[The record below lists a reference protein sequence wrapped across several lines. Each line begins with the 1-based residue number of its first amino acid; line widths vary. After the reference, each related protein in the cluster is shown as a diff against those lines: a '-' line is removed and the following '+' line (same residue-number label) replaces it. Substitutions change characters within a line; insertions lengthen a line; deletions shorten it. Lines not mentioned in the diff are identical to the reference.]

1 MNQPLDDN
9 ETKPPMTYGERHAWG
24 YLTTA
29 IAVPI
34 VYGAFMLARLGSTP
48 SEQIDF
54 QVPLMIAIGISIALN
69 VFLAP
74 APRPG
79 RDRRD
84 ERDVAIDRRGA
95 AAAYRTLVF
104 GAVLALA
111 VTSLEAAPFWI
122 ANALYLAFVLSAMAE
137 SIVKIVAYR
146 RGW

>member
-9 ETKPPMTYGERHAWG
+9 EPRPPMTYGERHAWG

-34 VYGAFMLARLGSTP
+34 VYGAIMFTRLDSTP
-48 SEQIDF
+48 ADQIDF
-54 QVPLMIAIGISIALN
+54 QVPLLLAVAASILLN

-74 APRPG
+74 APRRG

-84 ERDVAIDRRGA
+84 ERDTAIGRRGTTA
-95 AAAYRTLVF
+95 AHRTLIA
-104 GAVLALA
+104 GALGALALA
-111 VTSLEAAPFWI
+111 MFEAAPFWI
-122 ANALYLAFVLSAMAE
+122 ANALYLAFVLSAVAE

>member
-1 MNQPLDDN
+1 MNRPLDD
-9 ETKPPMTYGERHAWG
+9 EARPPMTYGERHAWG

-34 VYGAFMLARLGSTP
+34 VYAAVMLGRLDGTP
-48 SEQIDF
+48 ADQIDF
-54 QVPLMIAIGISIALN
+54 QVPLLLAVSASIVLN

-74 APRPG
+74 APRRG

-84 ERDVAIDRRGA
+84 ERDTAIDRRGA

-104 GAVLALA
+104 SAVLALA
-111 VTSLEAAPFWI
+111 VTMAEAAPFWI
-122 ANALYLAFVLSAMAE
+122 ANALYLAFVLSAVAE